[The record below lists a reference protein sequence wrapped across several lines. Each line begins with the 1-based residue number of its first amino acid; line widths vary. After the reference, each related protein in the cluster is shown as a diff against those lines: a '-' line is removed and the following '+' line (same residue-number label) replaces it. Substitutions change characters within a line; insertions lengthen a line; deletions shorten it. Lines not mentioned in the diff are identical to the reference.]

1 MYEKMQESGLTE
13 IIPFICISAIWGQ
26 YPAFS
31 LSAQLQVLFLLG
43 ALGAQKFTFEGLE
56 SWMAVTSL
64 FTDMTGN
71 SLSQVELIAW
81 SFQIS
86 RYPRWLSSTPGPCW
100 DLAWLTDLIPWQLA
114 VLGSC
119 WPLTWTR
126 KFPPWI
132 WSWPPAQAFQEI
144 QTQLFSVLTLL
155 LLTCLWNSVRLL
167 LFWVADAWMA
177 SYNGSVVTVSPMT
190 DGRASVESLSTSIL
204 YTELSTIL
212 PGFKIHLCHILT
224 LWTIFLHLFFISRMD
239 LMMFSWRL

>member
-1 MYEKMQESGLTE
+1 MYEKMQDSGLTE

-43 ALGAQKFTFEGLE
+43 ALGAQKFTFGGLE

-64 FTDMTGN
+64 FTDMIGN

-100 DLAWLTDLIPWQLA
+100 GLAWLTDLIPRQLT
-114 VLGSC
+114 VLGSF

-167 LFWVADAWMA
+167 FFWVADAWVA
-177 SYNGSVVTVSPMT
+177 SYIGPVVIVSPMT
-190 DGRASVESLSTSIL
+190 LWQSFSGESVNKHPIHRTQHHTAWVQDPSPPHINSLDH
-204 YTELSTIL
+204 LSA
-212 PGFKIHLCHILT
+212 P
-224 LWTIFLHLFFISRMD
+224 LFHQ
-239 LMMFSWRL
+239 